1 MNGTDMIMDQLK
13 VITEHLECIDA
24 RLENVDARL
33 ENVDARLE
41 KMDERF
47 DRMDER
53 MDKMDARMDNMEGSI
68 QSLRTEL
75 IQRMDDMETA
85 LDTEINKVY
94 LMAVKNAEDIQLLLP
109 YKDKIINV
117 SSTVEKVQKL
127 EEHQRV
133 TDEVVASHSEA
144 IREFKLIKK

>member
-13 VITEHLECIDA
+13 VITGHLECIDV
-24 RLENVDARL
+24 RLDR
-33 ENVDARLE
+33 
-41 KMDERF
+41 MDERF

-53 MDKMDARMDNMEGSI
+53 MDKMDARMDKMDTRMDNMEGSI

-75 IQRMDDMETA
+75 IQRMDDMETT